1 MIVHGWFLFLS
12 HPLPRSAAEV
22 PSDVLEDQPA
32 LKSSR
37 RNRSRLLARACG
49 TDARDPRL
57 KHFAR
62 GGLPMPR
69 GDKSKYTD
77 NMNAKL
83 IISPRVM
90 KTAEFR
96 KLKPSG
102 GPGQLFNKDDGG
114 GKKSGSGKGTGHPAA
129 HKGGEKG
136 GKASAARS
144 FESKSATAK
153 KAASIRRRHAAEA
166 HS

>member
-1 MIVHGWFLFLS
+1 
-12 HPLPRSAAEV
+12 
-22 PSDVLEDQPA
+22 
-32 LKSSR
+32 
-37 RNRSRLLARACG
+37 
-49 TDARDPRL
+49 
-57 KHFAR
+57 
-62 GGLPMPR
+62 
-69 GDKSKYTD
+69 
-77 NMNAKL
+77 
-83 IISPRVM
+83 M

-114 GKKSGSGKGTGHPAA
+114 GKKSGSGQGKSTGHPAA

-144 FESKSATAK
+144 FESKAAAAK

>member
-1 MIVHGWFLFLS
+1 
-12 HPLPRSAAEV
+12 
-22 PSDVLEDQPA
+22 
-32 LKSSR
+32 
-37 RNRSRLLARACG
+37 
-49 TDARDPRL
+49 
-57 KHFAR
+57 
-62 GGLPMPR
+62 
-69 GDKSKYTD
+69 
-77 NMNAKL
+77 
-83 IISPRVM
+83 M

-114 GKKSGSGKGTGHPAA
+114 GKKSGSGKGKSTKSTGHPAA